1 MVSGFVLGHFPHG
14 RRLPSRLRLQP
25 DSLADV
31 ANVESVV
38 GLLRRVKS
46 ANARVAV
53 PVSLVQDWVWQACLL
68 LTLGYPPLHPL
79 TQHADNV
86 WVSFS
91 EGGYAANNTK
101 TETEILHMDDKVETL
116 LAEVLQ
122 MPVAQITDN
131 LAMKDVEAWDS
142 LKHMELVV
150 SLEETFGIE
159 LTFDEIVA
167 MQSVREIKRTL
178 RERGGTG

>member
-1 MVSGFVLGHFPHG
+1 
-14 RRLPSRLRLQP
+14 
-25 DSLADV
+25 
-31 ANVESVV
+31 
-38 GLLRRVKS
+38 
-46 ANARVAV
+46 
-53 PVSLVQDWVWQACLL
+53 
-68 LTLGYPPLHPL
+68 
-79 TQHADNV
+79 
-86 WVSFS
+86 
-91 EGGYAANNTK
+91 
-101 TETEILHMDDKVETL
+101 MDDKVETL